1 MCHNHSTA
9 ACTGRLDEIRKE
21 AWLFCRTSSS
31 VRLYWELEEPKGPQ
45 GLVKMRT
52 LSERTWCMGIGAHR
66 LSPCTLSLNVTCKNG
81 QPLYKNVVRGQGSA
95 RHSSQFKNNHC
106 TETCSGSRFSPCTLS
121 LNVTCTYG
129 GVISKLVISYISW
142 ELITPV
148 IRLITFRADDIS
160 ARALGCT
167 GCELCL

>member
-1 MCHNHSTA
+1 
-9 ACTGRLDEIRKE
+9 
-21 AWLFCRTSSS
+21 
-31 VRLYWELEEPKGPQ
+31 
-45 GLVKMRT
+45 
-52 LSERTWCMGIGAHR
+52 MGIGAHR

-129 GVISKLVISYISW
+129 GVISKLVISYIRW

-148 IRLITFRADDIS
+148 IRLITFRADDMSGVQRGFEMKELRDLKDLTIHNVQRIS
-160 ARALGCT
+160 VEICGLRFAQVLSMHSLSERDLHTPVKGGEVAG
-167 GCELCL
+167 